1 MKTLACL
8 ALALFGVLGDPT
20 VVGQLPVWK
29 KEFTLDEFH
38 QMNTIYVFREW
49 SRFFDR
55 QYSAI
60 DEETRRYKIW
70 YENLGRIAS
79 SNSKNLPY
87 KLRLNQ
93 FADLT
98 DDEFRLK
105 VHGNSG
111 SCYRSDLAKKKHSKN
126 IYQIKRKKIISTK
139 SGCTN
144 LC

>member
-8 ALALFGVLGDPT
+8 ALALFGVLGNSA
-20 VVGQLPVWK
+20 VVGQQQPVWK

-49 SRFFDR
+49 SQFFTR
-55 QYSAI
+55 HYSTI

-79 SNSKNLPY
+79 TNSKNLPY

-105 VHGNSG
+105 VHGNAG
-111 SCYRSDLAKKKHSKN
+111 ACYRSDLAKKRIPKISSKL
-126 IYQIKRKKIISTK
+126 REKK
-139 SGCTN
+139 N
-144 LC
+144 LPN